1 MSVLEEN
8 IERVLISEDEIQE
21 CVKKLGGIITKEYE
35 GKNLLLV
42 GILKGCVVF
51 MSDLMRHID
60 LKCHLDFMCV
70 SSYGNSSSST
80 GDVKIEL
87 DLKRPVGGYDVL
99 IVEDI
104 IDSGNTLFHL
114 KKLLLNRGAKS
125 LKICTLLDKPER
137 RMADIKADYVGI
149 TIPNEFVVGYGLDF
163 AENYRNLPYVG
174 VLKPSAYEGK

>member
-1 MSVLEEN
+1 MSDIETN
-8 IERVLISEDEIQE
+8 IDKILITEDEIKAKVIE
-21 CVKKLGGIITKEYE
+21 LGALLTREYK

-42 GILKGCVVF
+42 GILKGCVIF

-60 LKCHLDFMCV
+60 INCHLDFMRV
-70 SSYGNSSSST
+70 SSYGGSASST
-80 GDVKIEL
+80 GKINIEL
-87 DLKRPVGGYDVL
+87 DLKNPVENYDVL

-104 IDSGNTLFHL
+104 IDSGNTLYHL
-114 KKLLLNRGAKS
+114 KNLLLSRGAKS

-149 TIPNEFVVGYGLDF
+149 TIPNDFVVGYGLDF
-163 AENYRNLPYVG
+163 SEDYRNLPYVG

>member
-1 MSVLEEN
+1 MSAFHDN
-8 IERVLISEDEIQE
+8 IERVLVTDEEIQN
-21 CVKKLGGIITKEYE
+21 CVKKLGEIITRDYE
-35 GKNLLLV
+35 DKNLLLV

-60 LKCHLDFMCV
+60 LKCHIDFMCV
-70 SSYGNSSSST
+70 SSYGNSSTST

-104 IDSGNTLFHL
+104 IDSGITLYNL
-114 KKLLLNRGAKS
+114 KKLLLSRGAKS
-125 LKICTLLDKPER
+125 LKIYTLLDKPER

-149 TIPNEFVVGYGLDF
+149 TIPNEFVVGFGLDF
-163 AENYRNLPYVG
+163 AEDYRNLPYVA